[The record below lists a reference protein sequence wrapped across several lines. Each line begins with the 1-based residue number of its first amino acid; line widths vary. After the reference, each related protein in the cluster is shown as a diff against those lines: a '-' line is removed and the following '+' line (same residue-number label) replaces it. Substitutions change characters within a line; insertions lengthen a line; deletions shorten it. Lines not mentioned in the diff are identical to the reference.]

1 MQSLHWTIPPI
12 LEGMHVTLEPLQP
25 HHAEDL
31 LAAASDGELWNLWYT
46 SVPGPETVWA
56 YLARAIADR
65 EAGTAMPFLVRDAS
79 GEPVGSTRFFR
90 MDPVVPSLEIGYTW
104 YSARVQRSALNT
116 EAKRLLLGHAF
127 DAIGCSVVELR
138 THVMNHRSRAAI
150 ERLGAHFDGRASVHR
165 LHAPD
170 STTHRAREQ
179 HFAVGEI
186 RIPFAVMPVESLQGV
201 IFHGVQHG
209 RPAV

>member
-46 SVPGPETVWA
+46 SVPGPETVRA
-56 YLARAIADR
+56 YVARAMLER

-90 MDPVVPSLEIGYTW
+90 MDPVVPSLEIGFTW
-104 YSARVQRSALNT
+104 YAARVQRSALNT

-127 DAIGCSVVELR
+127 DAMGCSVVELR

-150 ERLGAHFDGRASVHR
+150 ERLGAHFDGILRR
-165 LHAPD
+165 QIRMPD
-170 STTHRAREQ
+170 GHLRDT
-179 HFAVGEI
+179 AVYSILDSEW
-186 RIPFAVMPVESLQGV
+186 PVVRRNLDFLLE
-201 IFHGVQHG
+201 HGGGHG
-209 RPAV
+209 